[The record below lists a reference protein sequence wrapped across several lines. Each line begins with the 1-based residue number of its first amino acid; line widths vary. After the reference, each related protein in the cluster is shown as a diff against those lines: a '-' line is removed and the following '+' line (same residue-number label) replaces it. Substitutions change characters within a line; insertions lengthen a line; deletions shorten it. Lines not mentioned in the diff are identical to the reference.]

1 MAGKPK
7 TRFFYGWVIVAAGC
21 TILSV
26 EWGSQYSYGVFLPE
40 LCVDLGWTRAIVS
53 GAYSLYF
60 LWHGIMYFVAG
71 SLTDRYGPRPV
82 LMISVLMLGSGYALM
97 STIDAPW
104 QLYLSYGILLGT
116 GMSFAYLPVTST
128 VSRWFV
134 RRRGTALG
142 LTVAGVGIGT
152 LILAPFAQFLI
163 SEFGWRASYLILAAL
178 VVVVA
183 LPVSRLMRLDPSEK
197 GLLPYGTQEM
207 ETQSKEN
214 DDSPS
219 GLVDFS
225 LKQAIQTRQFW
236 LLAVMYACLVLTV
249 QMVMVH
255 LKAYAVDF
263 SVPEMAAATAVGL
276 VGGASI
282 GGRIIMGILSDRIG
296 KKASFSTAYVLM
308 AAMMFWLLTARQ
320 PWEFYVFSTVFGFGY
335 GACVPLFPAAIGDWF
350 GTKFHGSIFGVLSV
364 AAGLGGTVGPLIAGY
379 AYDTTGGYSIAI
391 VTGGAVLFIALACSA
406 LIKIP
411 DANQR

>member
-1 MAGKPK
+1 
-7 TRFFYGWVIVAAGC
+7 
-21 TILSV
+21 V

-40 LCVDLGWTRAIVS
+40 LCGDLGWTRAIVS

-60 LWHGIMYFVAG
+60 LWHGLMYFVAG

-82 LMISVLMLGSGYALM
+82 LVISVLMVGSGYALV

-104 QLYLSYGILLGT
+104 QLYLSYGILVGT

-152 LILAPFAQFLI
+152 LLLAPFGQFLI
-163 SEFGWRASYLILAAL
+163 SEFGWRPSYLILAGL
-178 VVVVA
+178 VVVIA

-197 GLLPYGTQEM
+197 GLLPYGMREM
-207 ETQSKEN
+207 AIQSKE
-214 DDSPS
+214 DDYSPS
-219 GLVDFS
+219 GVVDFS

-236 LLAVMYACLVLTV
+236 LLAVMYACLVLTL

-255 LKAYAVDF
+255 LKAYAIEFNV
-263 SVPEMAAATAVGL
+263 SEMAAATAVGL

-282 GGRIIMGILSDRIG
+282 GGRIVMGILSDRIG
-296 KKASFSTAYVLM
+296 EKA
-308 AAMMFWLLTARQ
+308 
-320 PWEFYVFSTVFGFGY
+320 
-335 GACVPLFPAAIGDWF
+335 
-350 GTKFHGSIFGVLSV
+350 
-364 AAGLGGTVGPLIAGY
+364 
-379 AYDTTGGYSIAI
+379 
-391 VTGGAVLFIALACSA
+391 
-406 LIKIP
+406 
-411 DANQR
+411 

>member
-1 MAGKPK
+1 M
-7 TRFFYGWVIVAAGC
+7 
-21 TILSV
+21 
-26 EWGSQYSYGVFLPE
+26 
-40 LCVDLGWTRAIVS
+40 VS

-60 LWHGIMYFVAG
+60 LWHGLMYLVAG
-71 SLTDRYGPRPV
+71 SLTDRYGPRLV

-97 STIDAPW
+97 STIHAPW

-116 GMSFAYLPVTST
+116 GMSFAYLPVIST

-152 LILAPFAQFLI
+152 LLLAPFAQFLI

-178 VVVVA
+178 VVVIA

-197 GLLPYGTQEM
+197 GLLPYGMQEM
-207 ETQSKEN
+207 ETQSNEN

-219 GLVDFS
+219 SLADFS
-225 LKQAIQTRQFW
+225 LKRAIQTTQFW
-236 LLAVMYACLVLTV
+236 LLAVMYASLVLAV

-255 LKAYAVDF
+255 LKAYAVEF
-263 SVPEMAAATAVGL
+263 NVPEMAAATAVGL

-282 GGRIIMGILSDRIG
+282 GGRIVMGILSDRIG

-308 AAMMFWLLTARQ
+308 AAMMFWLLRARQ

-350 GTKFHGSIFGVLSV
+350 GTKFHGSIFGVLS
-364 AAGLGGTVGPLIAGY
+364 AAAALGGTAGPLLAGY
-379 AYDTTGGYSIAI
+379 AYDTTGGYSSAI
-391 VTGGAVLFIALACSA
+391 VIGGAVLFAALACSA

-411 DANQR
+411 DANPR

>member
-21 TILSV
+21 TILLV

-40 LCVDLGWTRAIVS
+40 LCGDLGWTRAMVS

-60 LWHGIMYFVAG
+60 LWHGLMYLVAG
-71 SLTDRYGPRPV
+71 SLTDRYGPRLV

-97 STIDAPW
+97 STIHAPW

-116 GMSFAYLPVTST
+116 GMSFAYLPVIST

-152 LILAPFAQFLI
+152 LLLAPFAQFLI

-178 VVVVA
+178 VVVIA

-197 GLLPYGTQEM
+197 GLLPYGMQEM
-207 ETQSKEN
+207 ETQSNEN

-219 GLVDFS
+219 SLADFS
-225 LKQAIQTRQFW
+225 LKRAIQTTQFW
-236 LLAVMYACLVLTV
+236 LLAVMYASLVLAV

-255 LKAYAVDF
+255 LKAYAVEF
-263 SVPEMAAATAVGL
+263 NVPEMAAATAVGL

-282 GGRIIMGILSDRIG
+282 GGRIVMGILSDRIG

-308 AAMMFWLLTARQ
+308 AAMMFWLLRARQ

-350 GTKFHGSIFGVLSV
+350 GTKFHGSIFGVLS
-364 AAGLGGTVGPLIAGY
+364 AAAALGGTAGPLLAGY
-379 AYDTTGGYSIAI
+379 AYDTTGGYSSAI
-391 VTGGAVLFIALACSA
+391 VIGGAVLFAALACSA

-411 DANQR
+411 DANPR